1 MRHDEWLIKEN
12 ISQLRQLMSDQNL
25 QLLPDYEQRIEVLK
39 DLGFVDESSRVELK
53 GKVACEIHSADELVL
68 TELILENT
76 LADFEPEE
84 IVALLSAFVF
94 QEKTDHTPTLTA
106 HLEKGT
112 DTIIAI
118 SEKVNN
124 FQIQHQVILSSDD
137 ANDFVSRP
145 RFGLVEVVYE
155 WARGMSFNRITDLT
169 DVLEGTIVRVIT
181 RLDETCREVKN
192 AARIIGDPEL
202 FTKMQTAQELIK
214 RDITAVASL
223 YM

>member
-1 MRHDEWLIKEN
+1 MITK
-12 ISQLRQLMSDQNL
+12 Q
-25 QLLPDYEQRIEVLK
+25 
-39 DLGFVDESSRVELK
+39 
-53 GKVACEIHSADELVL
+53 IHSADELVL
-68 TELILENT
+68 TELILDNA
-76 LADFEPEE
+76 LADFEPGE

-94 QEKTDHTPTLTA
+94 QEKTESEPTLTA
-106 HLEKGT
+106 HLEKGRGA
-112 DTIIAI
+112 IVAI
-118 SEKVNN
+118 SERVNDY
-124 FQIQHQVILSSDD
+124 QIQHQVILSSDD
-137 ANDFVSRP
+137 SNDFTSKP

-192 AARIIGDPEL
+192 AARIVGDPEL
-202 FTKMQTAQELIK
+202 FNKMETARELIK